1 MARGRRAAALGAA
14 VGVLAASMQLAAPVR
29 AGSIWVPGSEGIVNV
44 PATTISERKF
54 SKVVKQRYD
63 FSCGSAALATLL
75 TFHYDD
81 PTDETAT
88 FRYMYD
94 HGDQRRIAQAGFSLL
109 DMKGYLANHGY
120 DSDGYEATL
129 PVLANAGVPA
139 IALINYRGYRH
150 FVIVKGVR
158 NNHVLL
164 GDPALGTRLVAAH
177 EFERMW
183 DNGVLFIV
191 KSKPEIGRRNFNTE
205 AQWQGLA
212 VAPLGAA
219 LAPQDLASLT
229 VNLPRFGEF

>member
-1 MARGRRAAALGAA
+1 MPGRRAAALCV
-14 VGVLAASMQLAAPVR
+14 VGVLAASLPPAPRAR
-29 AGSIWVPGSEGIVNV
+29 AGSIWVPGSEGVVNV
-44 PATTISERKF
+44 PATTVSERKF

-81 PTDETAT
+81 PTDETDT

-94 HGDQRRIAQAGFSLL
+94 HGDRARIAQAGFSLL
-109 DMKGYLANHGY
+109 DMKGYLSSRGY
-120 DSDGYEATL
+120 ESDGYEPTL

-164 GDPALGTRLVAAH
+164 GDPALGTRLVASH
-177 EFERMW
+177 EFERLW
-183 DNGVLFIV
+183 DNGVLFII
-191 KSKPEIGRRNFNTE
+191 KNKPEVGRRHFNTE

-212 VAPLGAA
+212 VAPLGTA

-229 VNLPRFGEF
+229 VNLPRLGEF

>member
-1 MARGRRAAALGAA
+1 MFRDRRGPTFGAALAF
-14 VGVLAASMQLAAPVR
+14 LTASFALAAPAR
-29 AGSIWVPGSEGIVNV
+29 GGSIWLPGSEGIANA
-44 PATTISERKF
+44 PTTSISERKF
-54 SKVVKQRYD
+54 SKVVQQRYD

-81 PTDETAT
+81 ATDETTA

-94 HGDQRRIAQAGFSLL
+94 HGDRQRISQAGFSLL
-109 DMKGYLANHGY
+109 DMKGYLASRGY

-129 PVLANAGVPA
+129 PVLTNAGVPA

-158 NNHVLL
+158 DNHVVL

-177 EFERMW
+177 EFVRMW
-183 DNGVLFIV
+183 DNRVLFII
-191 KSKPEIGRRNFNTE
+191 KNKPEVGRRYFNTD

-229 VNLPRFGEF
+229 VNLPQLGEF